1 MQNTPSGLSEY
12 FLPTQK
18 LFENKILFYR
28 KADECPEWLTECKG
42 KLSILVEQENVTN
55 QNLTDN

>member
-42 KLSILVEQENVTN
+42 KLSILVEQENVAN
-55 QNLTDN
+55 